1 MDTPL
6 PFSASLQRETT
17 FVRLLVSL
25 ENGSYQKHM
34 GILRAH
40 NLLFKAATCFYIEE
54 THSKMVY
61 AFFLVRITSPDGVL
75 SRLKWLKCPT
85 NNQAGIPKNI

>member
-1 MDTPL
+1 MDPIKNIWEFL
-6 PFSASLQRETT
+6 EHIICYLRQR
-17 FVRLLVSL
+17 LVS
-25 ENGSYQKHM
+25 
-34 GILRAH
+34 
-40 NLLFKAATCFYIEE
+40 IEE

-85 NNQAGIPKNI
+85 NNQASIPKNV